1 MTLKVEFL
9 YPGASAYTSLGSA
22 PENIENIRS
31 HIGGTAKPNP
41 SQNSVDDGI
50 PEDSSTGLRKLRSK
64 YDTVVEYTVRLTAER
79 DLLRQRLE
87 GADKELLLTRKKA
100 NQADTAGTNDRIVE
114 KKDYLAVK
122 IFDVTL
128 IYGDLIN

>member
-9 YPGASAYTSLGSA
+9 YPGASAYTSVGSA
-22 PENIENIRS
+22 PENID
-31 HIGGTAKPNP
+31 IGGTAKPNP
-41 SQNSVDDGI
+41 SHNSADDGI

-114 KKDYLAVK
+114 KKDYLAVRM
-122 IFDVTL
+122 
-128 IYGDLIN
+128 

>member
-9 YPGASAYTSLGSA
+9 YPGASTYAPAGNA
-22 PENIENIRS
+22 PENIDNIRS
-31 HIGGTAKPNP
+31 HISATGKPSPLQNTA
-41 SQNSVDDGI
+41 DDGT

-79 DLLRQRLE
+79 DLLRQKLE

-100 NQADTAGTNDRIVE
+100 NQVDAAGATDRLVE
-114 KKDYLAVK
+114 KKDYLAVRK
-122 IFDVTL
+122 
-128 IYGDLIN
+128 